1 MVPAAGK
8 ENVFGVITRTPRKR
22 GILILQYHR
31 GEYANKKRLGEIK
44 TTMFRKSILCM

>member
-1 MVPAAGK
+1 MVPAAGE
-8 ENVFGVITRTPRKR
+8 ENVFGIITRTPRKR

-44 TTMFRKSILCM
+44 PTVFRKGILCM